1 MPRWI
6 IPLLVAL
13 ALLALLPLA
22 WVARARV
29 AQSGLPR
36 IHVVPDM
43 DNQGRFERQ
52 QENDLF
58 VDGRS
63 MRLPVEGTV
72 ARGPL
77 REDDHFERGMIGEE
91 FAAELPRRIAVLRL
105 DVSPDPYLSYIN
117 RGRERFDLFCAPC
130 HGMNGD
136 GDGVVAQRA
145 AALMQGTWV
154 PPSSLHTEPALSRP
168 PGHLFDT
175 ITNGIRTMPAYGSQV
190 PVDDRWA
197 IVVHIDELRR
207 GQPAAAGE

>member
-6 IPLLVAL
+6 IPLLVLL
-13 ALLALLPLA
+13 ALLALAPVA
-22 WVARARV
+22 WIARARV

-52 QENDLF
+52 QGSDRY
-58 VDGRS
+58 VDGRA

-72 ARGPL
+72 ARGQL
-77 REDDHFERGMIGEE
+77 WESDHYYRGMVGAE
-91 FAAELPRRIAVLRL
+91 FAAELPDGVVGMLGDDDARAALL
-105 DVSPDPYLSYIN
+105 A

-130 HGMNGD
+130 HGLNGD
-136 GDGVVAQRA
+136 GEGVVSQRA
-145 AALMQGTWV
+145 MQLQQGTWV
-154 PPSSLHTEPALSRP
+154 PASSLHVEPALSRP
-168 PGHLFDT
+168 PGHIFNT

-207 GQPAAAGE
+207 GQRAAADE

>member
-6 IPLLVAL
+6 IPLLVLL

-52 QENDLF
+52 QANDRY

-72 ARGPL
+72 ARGQL
-77 REDDHFERGMIGEE
+77 RESDSYYRGMEGEE
-91 FAAELPRRIAVLRL
+91 FAAELPDGVAGILGDDDARAALL
-105 DVSPDPYLSYIN
+105 A
-117 RGRERFDLFCAPC
+117 RGRERFELYCAPC
-130 HGMNGD
+130 HGVNGD
-136 GDGVVAQRA
+136 GEGVVAQRA

-154 PPSSLHTEPALSRP
+154 PPSSLHMEPALSRP
-168 PGHLFDT
+168 PGHVFNT
-175 ITNGIRTMPAYGSQV
+175 ITNGIRTMRPYGSQV

-197 IVVHIDELRR
+197 IVVYIDELRR
-207 GQPAAAGE
+207 SQQAAAGE

>member
-6 IPLLVAL
+6 IPLLVLL

-52 QENDLF
+52 QANDRY

-72 ARGPL
+72 ARGQL
-77 REDDHFERGMIGEE
+77 RESDSCYRGMDGEE
-91 FAAELPRRIAVLRL
+91 FTAELPDGIVGMLGDDDARAALL
-105 DVSPDPYLSYIN
+105 E
-117 RGRERFDLFCAPC
+117 RGEERFGLFCAPC
-130 HGMNGD
+130 HGPNGD
-136 GDGVVAQRA
+136 GEGVVSQRA
-145 AALMQGTWV
+145 MQLQQGTWV
-154 PPSSLHTEPALSRP
+154 PASSLHVEPALSRP
-168 PGHLFDT
+168 PGHIFNT

-207 GQPAAAGE
+207 GQPAAADE